1 MSILE
6 AASVVSIT
14 TMAESIGV
22 IGVLVE
28 APNSG
33 GRRACVLHGVH
44 GFVVYRL

>member
-6 AASVVSIT
+6 AASVVSTT
-14 TMAESIGV
+14 TMEEPIGV
-22 IGVLVE
+22 ICVLVD

-44 GFVVYRL
+44 GFVVYRQ